1 MKVIGNEEEI
11 ITKTLSKFYSM
22 SEEEQRLLQFVLI
35 KSYLECLEGMKNNKK
50 ESKEY
55 DHCYYQ
61 KETYQFILSMFTL
74 PPKELT
80 ENGVLSPRDFIF
92 REAQKDYD
100 LMFGK
105 AGQA

>member
-1 MKVIGNEEEI
+1 MKVVGNEEEI
-11 ITKTLSKFYSM
+11 ITKALSKFYSM

-35 KSYLECLEGMKNNKK
+35 KSYFECLEGMKNSKK
-50 ESKEY
+50 GSKE
-55 DHCYYQ
+55 HEHWYYQ
-61 KETYQFILSMFTL
+61 KETYQFILSLFTL

-80 ENGVLSPRDFIF
+80 ENGVLSPRDIIF
-92 REAQKDYD
+92 RQAQKDYD